1 MMNNTLLFVLATS
14 AHLFLSQWALGLLS
28 CFSYCEQWC
37 CEQSGTCL
45 LVNLACFSTEASQVA
60 LVVKNMPASAGDIRD
75 VGSIPGLR

>member
-1 MMNNTLLFVLATS
+1 MSFSNTQKYFSFLLLTGIS
-14 AHLFLSQWALGLLS
+14 GD
-28 CFSYCEQWC
+28 CEQWC